1 MEHSIK
7 SLLTEIKNKK
17 SKFNKIFSDNKSKE
31 QLYKWLKSELAYTS
45 NNIEG
50 NTLTR
55 KETRLVIEEDITSS
69 SKPFVHYQEAVN
81 HAKAFDYIIDILK
94 SDKNIT
100 ENVVLD
106 IHKKL
111 LSGIDDYN
119 AGFYRNCPVRI
130 SGSRVILPNPIK
142 VPNLMKDFF
151 EKFDNNM
158 NIEDIIKIHLDFVS
172 IHPFS
177 DDNGRCAR
185 LLMNLLLM
193 KNGLCPII
201 IRPRD
206 RKRYINS
213 IEKAQLTDDRAYY
226 LKFMLSRLSHSFD
239 TIFDIYEPKK
249 EDISKKLMTIS
260 KFAKE
265 VDLPVSTIRY
275 WVKVGKLKPT
285 MYTESGYMMFS
296 EKQIQKIMQDDQD
309 NELQIKLE
317 DKSWDLVLKDYKKA
331 RDCAKEWG
339 ISQRRVQIYCAEGR
353 IKGALKWGEI
363 WLIPKNTQK
372 PEEKDRRK

>member
-1 MEHSIK
+1 MN
-7 SLLTEIKNKK
+7 EIEKTDLIFQLSDRKR
-17 SKFNKIFSDNKSKE
+17 KFNKLFKEEKSKE

-81 HAKAFDYIIDILK
+81 HAKAFDYIIDMLK
-94 SDKNIT
+94 SGKKIN
-100 ENVVLD
+100 ENTVLE
-106 IHKKL
+106 IHKRL

-142 VPNLMKDFF
+142 VPDLMKDFF
-151 EKFDNNM
+151 AKYEKFDGVA
-158 NIEDIIKIHLDFVS
+158 DIIKTHLDFVS

-177 DDNGRCAR
+177 DGNGRCAR

-193 KNGLCPII
+193 QNGYCPII

-213 IEKAQLTDDRAYY
+213 IEKAQLTGEIEDYMR
-226 LKFMLSRLSHSFD
+226 FMLYRLNNSYI
-239 TIFDIYEPKK
+239 TIFDIFDTKNETPQ
-249 EDISKKLMTIS
+249 EKLMTIA

-265 VDLPVSTIRY
+265 VGVPVSTIRY
-275 WVKVGKLKPT
+275 WVKVGKLKPI

-296 EKQIQKIMQDDQD
+296 HE
-309 NELQIKLE
+309 QIKKVKRL
-317 DKSWDLVLKDYKKA
+317 
-331 RDCAKEWG
+331 
-339 ISQRRVQIYCAEGR
+339 
-353 IKGALKWGEI
+353 
-363 WLIPKNTQK
+363 NQK
-372 PEEKDRRK
+372 

>member
-1 MEHSIK
+1 MDNSIN
-7 SLLTEIKNKK
+7 SLLSKIASKRNKFK
-17 SKFNKIFSDNKSKE
+17 KLFSDNKSKE

-94 SDKNIT
+94 SKAIIN

-142 VPNLMKDFF
+142 VPDLMKEFWG
-151 EKFDNNM
+151 KYKSSTK
-158 NIEDIIKIHLDFVS
+158 IEDIIKLHLDFVS

-177 DDNGRCAR
+177 DGNGRCAR

-193 KNGLCPII
+193 QNGFCPII

-213 IEKAQLTDDRAYY
+213 IEKAQLTGNIDDYI
-226 LKFMLSRLSHSFD
+226 KFMVKRLSQSFD
-239 TIFDIYEPKK
+239 TIFDIFDTKNEIPQ
-249 EDISKKLMTIS
+249 EKLMTIA
-260 KFAKE
+260 KFAKAVE
-265 VDLPVSTIRY
+265 LPVSTIRY
-275 WVKVGKLKPT
+275 WVKIGKLKPT

-296 EKQIQKIMQDDQD
+296 QEQINKVQSLNQK
-309 NELQIKLE
+309 
-317 DKSWDLVLKDYKKA
+317 
-331 RDCAKEWG
+331 
-339 ISQRRVQIYCAEGR
+339 
-353 IKGALKWGEI
+353 
-363 WLIPKNTQK
+363 
-372 PEEKDRRK
+372 

>member
-1 MEHSIK
+1 MEHSIY
-7 SLLTEIKNKK
+7 SLLSKISSKK
-17 SKFNKIFSDNKSKE
+17 KKFNKLFSDNKSKE

-55 KETRLVIEEDITSS
+55 HETRLVIEEDITSS

-94 SDKNIT
+94 SKAIINET
-100 ENVVLD
+100 VVLD

-130 SGSRVILPNPIK
+130 SGSRVILPNPMK
-142 VPNLMKDFF
+142 VPDLMKEFWG
-151 EKFDNNM
+151 KYKSSTK
-158 NIEDIIKIHLDFVS
+158 IEDIIKTHLDFVS

-177 DDNGRCAR
+177 DGNGRCAR

-193 KNGLCPII
+193 QNGFCPII

-213 IEKAQLTDDRAYY
+213 IEKAQLTGNIDDYI
-226 LKFMLSRLSHSFD
+226 KFMVTRLSASFD
-239 TIFDIYEPKK
+239 TIFDIFDTKNEIPQ
-249 EDISKKLMTIS
+249 EKLMTIA
-260 KFAKE
+260 KFAKAVE
-265 VDLPVSTIRY
+265 LPVSTIRY

-296 EKQIQKIMQDDQD
+296 HEQINKVQRLNQK
-309 NELQIKLE
+309 
-317 DKSWDLVLKDYKKA
+317 
-331 RDCAKEWG
+331 
-339 ISQRRVQIYCAEGR
+339 
-353 IKGALKWGEI
+353 
-363 WLIPKNTQK
+363 
-372 PEEKDRRK
+372 

>member
-1 MEHSIK
+1 MNDSIN
-7 SLLTEIKNKK
+7 LLLSKIATKRKK
-17 SKFNKIFSDNKSKE
+17 FKKLFKDEKSKE

-81 HAKAFDYIIDILK
+81 HAKAFDYIVDILK
-94 SDKNIT
+94 SDIELNENI
-100 ENVVLD
+100 VLA

-130 SGSRVILPNPIK
+130 SGSRVVLPNPMK
-142 VPNLMKDFF
+142 VPTLMNEFF
-151 EKFDNNM
+151 EKLKQYNLLEN
-158 NIEDIIKIHLDFVS
+158 IIKLHLEFVS
-172 IHPFS
+172 IHPFA
-177 DDNGRCAR
+177 DGNGRCAR

-193 KNGLCPII
+193 QNGFCPII

-213 IEKAQLTDDRAYY
+213 IEKTQLSGDIEDYI
-226 LKFMLSRLSHSFD
+226 KFMLSRLSGSFD
-239 TIFDIYEPKK
+239 TIFDIFDNKNEIPQ
-249 EDISKKLMTIS
+249 EKLMTIA

-265 VDLPVSTIRY
+265 VNLPVSTIRY
-275 WVKVGKLKPT
+275 WVKVGKLEAIL
-285 MYTESGYMMFS
+285 YTESGYMMFS
-296 EKQIQKIMQDDQD
+296 HKQINRVKQMKS
-309 NELQIKLE
+309 KL
-317 DKSWDLVLKDYKKA
+317 
-331 RDCAKEWG
+331 
-339 ISQRRVQIYCAEGR
+339 
-353 IKGALKWGEI
+353 
-363 WLIPKNTQK
+363 
-372 PEEKDRRK
+372 

>member
-1 MEHSIK
+1 MEYMERV
-7 SLLTEIKNKK
+7 SLISQLSDRKR
-17 SKFNKIFSDNKSKE
+17 KFNKLFKEEKSKE

-81 HAKAFDYIIDILK
+81 HAKAFDYIIDMLK
-94 SDKNIT
+94 SGKKIN
-100 ENVVLD
+100 ENTVLE
-106 IHKKL
+106 IHKRL

-142 VPNLMKDFF
+142 VPDLMKDFF
-151 EKFDNNM
+151 AKYEKFDGVA
-158 NIEDIIKIHLDFVS
+158 DIIKTHLDFVS

-177 DDNGRCAR
+177 DGNGRCAR

-193 KNGLCPII
+193 QNGYCPII

-213 IEKAQLTDDRAYY
+213 IEKAQLTGEIEDYMR
-226 LKFMLSRLSHSFD
+226 FMLYRLNNSYI
-239 TIFDIYEPKK
+239 TIFDIFDTKNETPQA
-249 EDISKKLMTIS
+249 KLMTIA
-260 KFAKE
+260 KFAKAVE
-265 VDLPVSTIRY
+265 LPVSTIRY

-296 EKQIQKIMQDDQD
+296 HE
-309 NELQIKLE
+309 QIKKVE
-317 DKSWDLVLKDYKKA
+317 
-331 RDCAKEWG
+331 RM
-339 ISQRRVQIYCAEGR
+339 
-353 IKGALKWGEI
+353 
-363 WLIPKNTQK
+363 NQK
-372 PEEKDRRK
+372 

>member
-1 MEHSIK
+1 MDDSIN
-7 SLLTEIKNKK
+7 SLLSKIASKRNKFK
-17 SKFNKIFSDNKSKE
+17 KLFNDDKSKE

-94 SDKNIT
+94 SKITIT

-130 SGSRVILPNPIK
+130 SGSRVILPNPMK
-142 VPNLMKDFF
+142 VPDLMNEFF
-151 EKFDNNM
+151 EKFKQYNLLEN
-158 NIEDIIKIHLDFVS
+158 IIKLHLDFVT
-172 IHPFS
+172 IHPFA
-177 DDNGRCAR
+177 DGNGRCAR

-193 KNGLCPII
+193 CNGFCPII

-213 IEKAQLTDDRAYY
+213 IEKAQLTGDVKVYI
-226 LKFMLSRLSHSFD
+226 KFMLSRLSQSFD
-239 TIFDIYEPKK
+239 TIFDIFDNKNEVPQ
-249 EDISKKLMTIS
+249 EKLMTIA
-260 KFAKE
+260 KFAKAVE
-265 VDLPVSTIRY
+265 LPVSTIRY

-296 EKQIQKIMQDDQD
+296 HE
-309 NELQIKLE
+309 QIK
-317 DKSWDLVLKDYKKA
+317 KVKQMNKK
-331 RDCAKEWG
+331 
-339 ISQRRVQIYCAEGR
+339 
-353 IKGALKWGEI
+353 
-363 WLIPKNTQK
+363 
-372 PEEKDRRK
+372 

>member
-1 MEHSIK
+1 MEHSIY
-7 SLLTEIKNKK
+7 SLLSKISSKK
-17 SKFNKIFSDNKSKE
+17 KKFNRLFSDNKSKE

-94 SDKNIT
+94 SKTTINET
-100 ENVVLD
+100 VVLD

-119 AGFYRNCPVRI
+119 TGFYRNCPVRI
-130 SGSRVILPNPIK
+130 SGSRVILPNPMK
-142 VPNLMKDFF
+142 VPDLMKSFF
-151 EKFDNNM
+151 EKFNR
-158 NIEDIIKIHLDFVS
+158 IKGVEDIIKIHLDFVS

-177 DDNGRCAR
+177 DGNGRCAR

-193 KNGLCPII
+193 CNGFCPII

-213 IEKAQLTDDRAYY
+213 IEKAQLTDDIDDYM
-226 LKFMLSRLSHSFD
+226 KFMVTRLSQSFD
-239 TIFDIYEPKK
+239 TIFDIFDTKNEIPQ
-249 EDISKKLMTIS
+249 EKLMTIA
-260 KFAKE
+260 KFAKAVE
-265 VDLPVSTIRY
+265 LPVSTIRY
-275 WVKVGKLKPT
+275 WVKVEKLKPT

-296 EKQIQKIMQDDQD
+296 PEQINKVKQV
-309 NELQIKLE
+309 N
-317 DKSWDLVLKDYKKA
+317 KK
-331 RDCAKEWG
+331 
-339 ISQRRVQIYCAEGR
+339 
-353 IKGALKWGEI
+353 
-363 WLIPKNTQK
+363 
-372 PEEKDRRK
+372 

>member
-1 MEHSIK
+1 MDNSIY
-7 SLLTEIKNKK
+7 SLLSKISGKK
-17 SKFNKIFSDNKSKE
+17 RKFNKLFNDNKSKE

-94 SDKNIT
+94 SKTTIN

-142 VPNLMKDFF
+142 VPDLMKEFF
-151 EKFDNNM
+151 EEFDN
-158 NIEDIIKIHLDFVS
+158 IKGVDDIIKIHLDFVS

-177 DDNGRCAR
+177 DGNGRCAR

-193 KNGLCPII
+193 RNGFCPII

-213 IEKAQLTDDRAYY
+213 IEKAQLTEDLTDYM
-226 LKFMLSRLSHSFD
+226 KFMVKRLSHSFD
-239 TIFDIYEPKK
+239 TIFDIFDTKNEIPQ
-249 EDISKKLMTIS
+249 EKLMTIA
-260 KFAKE
+260 KFAKAVE
-265 VDLPVSTIRY
+265 LPVSTIRY

-296 EKQIQKIMQDDQD
+296 HEQINKVKRMNQ
-309 NELQIKLE
+309 E
-317 DKSWDLVLKDYKKA
+317 
-331 RDCAKEWG
+331 
-339 ISQRRVQIYCAEGR
+339 
-353 IKGALKWGEI
+353 
-363 WLIPKNTQK
+363 
-372 PEEKDRRK
+372 

>member
-1 MEHSIK
+1 MNDSINA
-7 SLLTEIKNKK
+7 LLSKISGKK
-17 SKFNKIFSDNKSKE
+17 KKFNKLFSDNKSKE

-94 SDKNIT
+94 SKAIINET
-100 ENVVLD
+100 VVLD

-130 SGSRVILPNPIK
+130 SGSRVILPNPMK
-142 VPNLMKDFF
+142 VPDLMKAFF
-151 EKFDNNM
+151 EKLDR
-158 NIEDIIKIHLDFVS
+158 IKGVEDIIKTHLDFVS

-177 DDNGRCAR
+177 DGNGRCAR

-193 KNGLCPII
+193 QNGFCPII

-213 IEKAQLTDDRAYY
+213 IEKAQLTGDIDDYM
-226 LKFMLSRLSHSFD
+226 KFMVTRLSQSFD

-249 EDISKKLMTIS
+249 EVESAKLMTIA
-260 KFAKE
+260 KFAKA
-265 VDLPVSTIRY
+265 VKLPVSTIRY

-296 EKQIQKIMQDDQD
+296 QE
-309 NELQIKLE
+309 QIKKVE
-317 DKSWDLVLKDYKKA
+317 
-331 RDCAKEWG
+331 RM
-339 ISQRRVQIYCAEGR
+339 
-353 IKGALKWGEI
+353 
-363 WLIPKNTQK
+363 NQK
-372 PEEKDRRK
+372 

>member
-1 MEHSIK
+1 MEQSIY
-7 SLLTEIKNKK
+7 SLLSKISGKK
-17 SKFNKIFSDNKSKE
+17 RKFNKLFSDNKSKE

-81 HAKAFDYIIDILK
+81 HAKAFDYMIDILK
-94 SDKNIT
+94 SKTAIT

-130 SGSRVILPNPIK
+130 SGSRVILPNPVK
-142 VPNLMKDFF
+142 VPNLMKEFF
-151 EKFDNNM
+151 EKFGS
-158 NIEDIIKIHLDFVS
+158 IKGVEDIIKIHLDFVS

-177 DDNGRCAR
+177 DGNGRCAR

-193 KNGLCPII
+193 CNGFCPII

-213 IEKAQLTDDRAYY
+213 IEKAQLTQDLTDYM
-226 LKFMLSRLSHSFD
+226 KFMLSRLNHSFE
-239 TIFDIYEPKK
+239 TIFDIYEPKD
-249 EDISKKLMTIS
+249 EEQNEKLMTIA
-260 KFAKE
+260 KFAKAVE
-265 VDLPVSTIRY
+265 LPVSTIRY
-275 WVKVGKLKPT
+275 WIKVGKLKPT

-296 EKQIQKIMQDDQD
+296 KNQIEKTKRMGQ
-309 NELQIKLE
+309 N
-317 DKSWDLVLKDYKKA
+317 
-331 RDCAKEWG
+331 
-339 ISQRRVQIYCAEGR
+339 
-353 IKGALKWGEI
+353 
-363 WLIPKNTQK
+363 
-372 PEEKDRRK
+372 

>member
-1 MEHSIK
+1 MDNSIN
-7 SLLTEIKNKK
+7 SLLSKIASKRNKFK
-17 SKFNKIFSDNKSKE
+17 KLFSDNKSKE

-94 SDKNIT
+94 SKAIIN

-142 VPNLMKDFF
+142 VPDLMKEFWG
-151 EKFDNNM
+151 KYKSSTK
-158 NIEDIIKIHLDFVS
+158 IEDIIKLHLDFVS

-177 DDNGRCAR
+177 DGNGRCAR

-193 KNGLCPII
+193 QNGFCPII

-213 IEKAQLTDDRAYY
+213 IEKAQLTGNIDDYI
-226 LKFMLSRLSHSFD
+226 KFMVKRLSQSFD
-239 TIFDIYEPKK
+239 TIFDIFDTKNEIPQ
-249 EDISKKLMTIS
+249 EKLMTIA
-260 KFAKE
+260 KFAKAVE
-265 VDLPVSTIRY
+265 LPVSTIRY

-296 EKQIQKIMQDDQD
+296 HE
-309 NELQIKLE
+309 QIKKVKHL
-317 DKSWDLVLKDYKKA
+317 
-331 RDCAKEWG
+331 
-339 ISQRRVQIYCAEGR
+339 
-353 IKGALKWGEI
+353 
-363 WLIPKNTQK
+363 NQK
-372 PEEKDRRK
+372 

>member
-1 MEHSIK
+1 MEHPIY
-7 SLLTEIKNKK
+7 SLLSKISSKK
-17 SKFNKIFSDNKSKE
+17 KKFNKLFSDNKSKE

-94 SDKNIT
+94 SKTAIT

-130 SGSRVILPNPIK
+130 SGSRVILPNPMK
-142 VPNLMKDFF
+142 VPDLMKSFF
-151 EKFDNNM
+151 EKLDR
-158 NIEDIIKIHLDFVS
+158 IKGVEDIIKTHLDFVS

-177 DDNGRCAR
+177 DGNGRCAR

-193 KNGLCPII
+193 QNGFCPII
-201 IRPRD
+201 VRPRD

-213 IEKAQLTDDRAYY
+213 IEKAQLTGNINDYI
-226 LKFMLSRLSHSFD
+226 KFMVTRLSQSFD

-249 EDISKKLMTIS
+249 EVESAKLMTIA
-260 KFAKE
+260 KFAKAVE
-265 VDLPVSTIRY
+265 LPVSTIRY
-275 WVKVGKLKPT
+275 WVKVEKLKPT

-296 EKQIQKIMQDDQD
+296 PEQINKVEQM
-309 NELQIKLE
+309 N
-317 DKSWDLVLKDYKKA
+317 KK
-331 RDCAKEWG
+331 
-339 ISQRRVQIYCAEGR
+339 
-353 IKGALKWGEI
+353 
-363 WLIPKNTQK
+363 
-372 PEEKDRRK
+372 

>member
-1 MEHSIK
+1 MRYNMEYMEQV
-7 SLLTEIKNKK
+7 SLISQLSDRKR
-17 SKFNKIFSDNKSKE
+17 KFNKLFKDEKSKE

-81 HAKAFDYIIDILK
+81 HAKAFDYIIGILK
-94 SDKNIT
+94 SKT
-100 ENVVLD
+100 SVSENVVLD

-130 SGSRVILPNPIK
+130 SGSRVVLPNPIK
-142 VPNLMKDFF
+142 VPDLMKDFF
-151 EKFDNNM
+151 AKYEH
-158 NIEDIIKIHLDFVS
+158 IEGVADIIKLHLDFVS

-177 DDNGRCAR
+177 DGNGRCAR

-193 KNGLCPII
+193 QNGFCPII

-213 IEKAQLTDDRAYY
+213 IEKAQLTGDIEDYMR
-226 LKFMLSRLSHSFD
+226 FMLFRLNSSYT
-239 TIFDIYEPKK
+239 TIFDIFDTKNEIPQ
-249 EDISKKLMTIS
+249 EKLMTIA
-260 KFAKE
+260 KFAGA
-265 VDLPVSTIRY
+265 VGVPVSTIRY

-296 EKQIQKIMQDDQD
+296 ENQINKAKRMSKKQ
-309 NELQIKLE
+309 
-317 DKSWDLVLKDYKKA
+317 V
-331 RDCAKEWG
+331 
-339 ISQRRVQIYCAEGR
+339 
-353 IKGALKWGEI
+353 
-363 WLIPKNTQK
+363 
-372 PEEKDRRK
+372 

>member
-1 MEHSIK
+1 MDNSINT
-7 SLLTEIKNKK
+7 LLSKIASKRDKFKK
-17 SKFNKIFSDNKSKE
+17 LFNDDKSKE
-31 QLYKWLKSELAYTS
+31 QLYKWLKSELTYTS

-81 HAKAFDYIIDILK
+81 HAKAFDYLIDILK
-94 SDKNIT
+94 SKTAIS

-130 SGSRVILPNPIK
+130 SGSRVILPNPMK
-142 VPNLMKDFF
+142 VPDLMKEFWG
-151 EKFDNNM
+151 KYKSSTK
-158 NIEDIIKIHLDFVS
+158 IEDIIKLHLDFVS

-177 DDNGRCAR
+177 DGNGRCAR

-193 KNGLCPII
+193 QNGFCPII

-213 IEKAQLTDDRAYY
+213 IEKAQLTEDIDDYM
-226 LKFMLSRLSHSFD
+226 KFMVTRLSQSFD

-249 EDISKKLMTIS
+249 EVENAKLMTIA
-260 KFAKE
+260 KFAKAVE
-265 VDLPVSTIRY
+265 LPVSTIRY

-296 EKQIQKIMQDDQD
+296 HEQINKVKRMNQK
-309 NELQIKLE
+309 
-317 DKSWDLVLKDYKKA
+317 
-331 RDCAKEWG
+331 
-339 ISQRRVQIYCAEGR
+339 
-353 IKGALKWGEI
+353 
-363 WLIPKNTQK
+363 
-372 PEEKDRRK
+372 

>member
-1 MEHSIK
+1 MN
-7 SLLTEIKNKK
+7 EIEKTDLIFQLSDRKR
-17 SKFNKIFSDNKSKE
+17 KFNKLFKEEKSKE

-81 HAKAFDYIIDILK
+81 HAKAFDYIIDMLK
-94 SDKNIT
+94 SGKKIN
-100 ENVVLD
+100 ENTVLE
-106 IHKKL
+106 IHKRL

-130 SGSRVILPNPIK
+130 SGSRVILPNPMK
-142 VPNLMKDFF
+142 VPDLMKEFF
-151 EKFDNNM
+151 EKLDR
-158 NIEDIIKIHLDFVS
+158 IKGVEDIIKTHLDFVS

-177 DDNGRCAR
+177 DGNGRCAR

-193 KNGLCPII
+193 QNGYCPII

-213 IEKAQLTDDRAYY
+213 IEKAQLTGEIEDYMR
-226 LKFMLSRLSHSFD
+226 FMLYRLNNSYI
-239 TIFDIYEPKK
+239 TIFDIFDTKNETPQ
-249 EDISKKLMTIS
+249 EKLMTIA

-265 VDLPVSTIRY
+265 VGVPVSTIRY
-275 WVKVGKLKPT
+275 WVKVGKLKPI

-296 EKQIQKIMQDDQD
+296 HEQINKVKRLNQK
-309 NELQIKLE
+309 
-317 DKSWDLVLKDYKKA
+317 
-331 RDCAKEWG
+331 
-339 ISQRRVQIYCAEGR
+339 
-353 IKGALKWGEI
+353 
-363 WLIPKNTQK
+363 
-372 PEEKDRRK
+372 

>member
-1 MEHSIK
+1 MEHSIY
-7 SLLTEIKNKK
+7 SLLSNISSKK
-17 SKFNKIFSDNKSKE
+17 KKFNKLFSDNKSKE

-94 SDKNIT
+94 SKTAIT
-100 ENVVLD
+100 ETVVLD

-130 SGSRVILPNPIK
+130 SGSRVILPNPMK
-142 VPNLMKDFF
+142 VPDLMKAFWG
-151 EKFDNNM
+151 KYKSSTK
-158 NIEDIIKIHLDFVS
+158 IEDIIKTHLDFVS

-177 DDNGRCAR
+177 DGNGRCAR
-185 LLMNLLLM
+185 LLMNFFLM
-193 KNGLCPII
+193 KNGFCPII

-213 IEKAQLTDDRAYY
+213 IEKAQLTDNIDDYV
-226 LKFMLSRLSHSFD
+226 KFMVKRLSQSFD
-239 TIFDIYEPKK
+239 TIFDIFDTKNEIPQ
-249 EDISKKLMTIS
+249 EKLMTIA
-260 KFAKE
+260 KFAKAVE
-265 VDLPVSTIRY
+265 LPVSTIRY

-296 EKQIQKIMQDDQD
+296 HEQINKVQHLNQK
-309 NELQIKLE
+309 
-317 DKSWDLVLKDYKKA
+317 
-331 RDCAKEWG
+331 
-339 ISQRRVQIYCAEGR
+339 
-353 IKGALKWGEI
+353 
-363 WLIPKNTQK
+363 
-372 PEEKDRRK
+372 

>member
-1 MEHSIK
+1 MEYMERV
-7 SLLTEIKNKK
+7 SLISQLSDRKR
-17 SKFNKIFSDNKSKE
+17 KFNKLFKEEKSKE

-81 HAKAFDYIIDILK
+81 HAKAFDYIIDMLK
-94 SDKNIT
+94 SGKKIN
-100 ENVVLD
+100 ENTVLE
-106 IHKKL
+106 IHKRL

-142 VPNLMKDFF
+142 VPDLMKDFF
-151 EKFDNNM
+151 VKYEKFDGVA
-158 NIEDIIKIHLDFVS
+158 DIIKTHLDFVS

-177 DDNGRCAR
+177 DGNGRCAR

-193 KNGLCPII
+193 QNGFCPII

-213 IEKAQLTDDRAYY
+213 IEKAQLTGDIDDYM
-226 LKFMLSRLSHSFD
+226 KFMVTRLSQSFD

-249 EDISKKLMTIS
+249 EVENAKLMTIA
-260 KFAKE
+260 KFAKAVE
-265 VDLPVSTIRY
+265 LPVSTIRY

-296 EKQIQKIMQDDQD
+296 QEQINKVKRLNQQ
-309 NELQIKLE
+309 
-317 DKSWDLVLKDYKKA
+317 
-331 RDCAKEWG
+331 
-339 ISQRRVQIYCAEGR
+339 
-353 IKGALKWGEI
+353 
-363 WLIPKNTQK
+363 
-372 PEEKDRRK
+372 

>member
-1 MEHSIK
+1 MEHSIY
-7 SLLTEIKNKK
+7 SLLSKISSKK
-17 SKFNKIFSDNKSKE
+17 KKFNKLFSDNKSKE

-94 SDKNIT
+94 SKVIINET
-100 ENVVLD
+100 VVLD

-111 LSGIDDYN
+111 LLGIDDYN

-130 SGSRVILPNPIK
+130 SGSRVILPNPMK
-142 VPNLMKDFF
+142 VPDLMKAFF
-151 EKFDNNM
+151 EKFDS
-158 NIEDIIKIHLDFVS
+158 IKDVEDIIKTHLDFVS

-177 DDNGRCAR
+177 DGNGRCAR

-193 KNGLCPII
+193 CNGFCPII
-201 IRPRD
+201 IKPRD

-213 IEKAQLTDDRAYY
+213 IEKAQLTDNIDDYM
-226 LKFMLSRLSHSFD
+226 KFMFSRLSQSFD
-239 TIFDIYEPKK
+239 TIFDIFDTENEIPQ
-249 EDISKKLMTIS
+249 EKLMTIA
-260 KFAKE
+260 KFAKAVE
-265 VDLPVSTIRY
+265 LPVSTIRY

-285 MYTESGYMMFS
+285 MYAESGYMMFS
-296 EKQIQKIMQDDQD
+296 HEQINKVKRLNQK
-309 NELQIKLE
+309 
-317 DKSWDLVLKDYKKA
+317 
-331 RDCAKEWG
+331 
-339 ISQRRVQIYCAEGR
+339 
-353 IKGALKWGEI
+353 
-363 WLIPKNTQK
+363 
-372 PEEKDRRK
+372 

>member
-1 MEHSIK
+1 MYNSIN
-7 SLLTEIKNKK
+7 SLLSKISSKK
-17 SKFNKIFSDNKSKE
+17 KKFNKLFSDNKSKE

-94 SDKNIT
+94 SKAIIT
-100 ENVVLD
+100 ENVILD

-130 SGSRVILPNPIK
+130 SGSRVILPNPMK
-142 VPNLMKDFF
+142 VPDLMKEFF
-151 EKFDNNM
+151 GKFDSIKNV
-158 NIEDIIKIHLDFVS
+158 EDIIKTHLDFVS

-177 DDNGRCAR
+177 DGNGRCAR

-193 KNGLCPII
+193 QNGFCPII

-213 IEKAQLTDDRAYY
+213 IEKAQLTGNIDDYM
-226 LKFMLSRLSHSFD
+226 KFMVTRLSQSFD

-249 EDISKKLMTIS
+249 ELENAKLMTIA
-260 KFAKE
+260 KFAKAVE
-265 VDLPVSTIRY
+265 LPVSTIRY
-275 WVKVGKLKPT
+275 WVKVGKLKPI

-296 EKQIQKIMQDDQD
+296 HEQINKVKRLNQK
-309 NELQIKLE
+309 
-317 DKSWDLVLKDYKKA
+317 
-331 RDCAKEWG
+331 
-339 ISQRRVQIYCAEGR
+339 
-353 IKGALKWGEI
+353 
-363 WLIPKNTQK
+363 
-372 PEEKDRRK
+372 